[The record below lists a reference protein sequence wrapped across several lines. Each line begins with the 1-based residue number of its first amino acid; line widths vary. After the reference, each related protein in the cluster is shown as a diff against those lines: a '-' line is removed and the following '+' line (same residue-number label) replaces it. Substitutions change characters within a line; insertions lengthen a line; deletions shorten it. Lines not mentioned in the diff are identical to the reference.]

1 MLIANDTSSKLFV
14 IFLPGLECMTTYRAS
29 WIYAFGNNPFLNK
42 LFQLLGSS
50 EKLKEIE
57 IQLQRIVEFYKE
69 RLEWLTV
76 SRYRTGLLGDEI
88 GFEKL
93 PIFA

>member
-1 MLIANDTSSKLFV
+1 MLIANDTSSKDCYFFTRLRV
-14 IFLPGLECMTTYRAS
+14 HDYTYRAS

-76 SRYRTGLLGDEI
+76 SRYRTGLLGDEL